1 MRFVLS
7 PALKDHIL
15 FSMEDQ
21 QDIFFVDTRQGMV
34 IREEEAEDPNE
45 KDSDGTER
53 YISLPEW
60 DSSDGYRLMEQ
71 FTAAFKNPLIRR
83 ELEAALDRSRG
94 VFRAFKNVL
103 SAHPEAEK
111 LWYAHKEKGMV
122 SVITLWYNA
131 LREEWGLD
139 SIGSEPEEV
148 DDLVLEDFRFR
159 PLTEDDRA
167 DAEKLHRLCV
177 KELEL
182 PEKTFPFPAPFPGS
196 CQLAA
201 ESSGGAFAAQ
211 ISAAREGGLVRIE
224 LLEVNPEYRG
234 LGLGKKLLS
243 RFLELLDADGDFRVV
258 LELPAASDVFAAALR
273 REKFTP
279 VLSTWRRVSRDN

>member
-1 MRFVLS
+1 MRFELS

-21 QDIFFVDTRQGMV
+21 QGIFFVDTRQGMV
-34 IREEEAEDPNE
+34 IPEEEAERLNE
-45 KDSDGTER
+45 KDSDGTKR
-53 YISLPEW
+53 YIDLPEW

-71 FTAAFKNPLIRR
+71 FTAFFKNPLIGG
-83 ELEAALDRSRG
+83 ELKAALSQSRG

-103 SAHPEAEK
+103 SSHPEAEK
-111 LWYAHKEKGMV
+111 LWYAHKEKEMRG
-122 SVITLWYNA
+122 VIALWYDA
-131 LREEWGLD
+131 LREAWGMD
-139 SIGSEPEEV
+139 SLGAEPEEP

-167 DAEKLHRLCV
+167 EAEKLHLLCV
-177 KELEL
+177 GERIL
-182 PEKTFPFPAPFPGS
+182 PGKTFPFPARFPGTFH
-196 CQLAA
+196 LAA

-211 ISAAREGGLVRIE
+211 ISAVQEDGLVRIE

-243 RFLELLDADGDFRVV
+243 RFLELLDPGKNPEVL
-258 LELPAASDVFAAALR
+258 LELPAASDPFSTVLR
-273 REKFTP
+273 RENFTP
-279 VLSTWRRVSRDN
+279 ILTTWHRR